1 MKNVS
6 FYFPGCLSVSS
17 TPRSMSTDSSLSN
30 SSTSKRPYS
39 QISNT
44 DLQSAEKLKSI
55 LSPIQE
61 TLELSPKRPCLENH
75 SIIHPSPRR
84 SSLDSRA
91 ARKLHFGVSSRQE
104 KPITVIESSPGKSSD
119 CDSNDAMP
127 SCSSERIPTMGL
139 FSPTSG
145 LPNFVIDGTAPHL
158 ANSPQKLK
166 ENVDWLTKIRKRKTA
181 ELKINSKLTEDSPSP
196 KNRKTPTSRTK
207 RSRSREIRKTPK
219 GSPFFVPTITNFYH
233 NINVDSANESS

>member
-17 TPRSMSTDSSLSN
+17 TPRSMSTDSCLSN
-30 SSTSKRPYS
+30 SSTFKRSYS

-44 DLQSAEKLKSI
+44 DPQSAEKLKSI

-61 TLELSPKRPCLENH
+61 TLESSPKRLCLENH
-75 SIIHPSPRR
+75 SIIHPPRR

-91 ARKLHFGVSSRQE
+91 ARKLHFGVNSHQE
-104 KPITVIESSPGKSSD
+104 KPIAVIESSQGKSSD
-119 CDSNDAMP
+119 CDSNDEIP

-181 ELKINSKLTEDSPSP
+181 ELKINSKRTEDSPSP
-196 KNRKTPTSRTK
+196 KNHKTPTSRTK

-219 GSPFFVPTITNFYH
+219 GSSIFVPTITNFYH